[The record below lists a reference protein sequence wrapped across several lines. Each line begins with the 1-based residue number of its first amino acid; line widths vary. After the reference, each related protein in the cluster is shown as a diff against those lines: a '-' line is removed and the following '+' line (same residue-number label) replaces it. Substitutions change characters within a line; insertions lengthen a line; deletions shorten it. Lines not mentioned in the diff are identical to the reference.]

1 MVLLKEIVHL
11 IIQHGPLRLGNAFVP
26 MCFLPK
32 ALLQGTQ
39 SLLEAMQVI
48 AGPVLIEDTIKTNK

>member
-1 MVLLKEIVHL
+1 MS
-11 IIQHGPLRLGNAFVP
+11 

-39 SLLEAMQVI
+39 SLLGAMQVI
-48 AGPVLIEDTIKTNK
+48 AGPVLIEDTIKTNKSTFFFPTTQRVH